1 VMVRLLEVN
10 GIGSSHRKVVLKSAA
25 VGRRNFA
32 ADNSGV
38 NVPAINKKG
47 PASFKSEADPPSDAC
62 IRRRIFVIDLAV
74 QPLLWVLPSATRY
87 LNQAP
92 GLDRSAAIQSLTEE
106 G

>member
-1 VMVRLLEVN
+1 MPPWEGGIVRQIIPE
-10 GIGSSHRKVVLKSAA
+10 G
-25 VGRRNFA
+25 
-32 ADNSGV
+32 

-47 PASFKSEADPPSDAC
+47 QRPSNLKLTLLWISALEDVFSNAFAIDPAVP
-62 IRRRIFVIDLAV
+62 
-74 QPLLWVLPSATRY
+74 QLLWVLPSATRY